1 MGMNKDETDY
11 SLSYDEYL
19 ENFRKTHHPRA
30 IAMSKDQ
37 YELMQAREEA
47 QKKREAAREAGTAE
61 GAWASQK
68 GPSDEIL
75 EKYTGKV
82 DPTPEE
88 VEDVV
93 NEIIERRITPDQ
105 QGIQSKGNPDEN
117 KVANQDNPYDT
128 RSIGD
133 KALDYM
139 LQKGL
144 ISKKFYDKIT
154 NQENIDDTR
163 AIGATKEELDYM
175 LQNGLI
181 SKAAY
186 DKQIAALNTPEVQE
200 AMEAGAKKA
209 DETVWD
215 PTDRD
220 ASDDDGN
227 DDGSDD
233 DDGGG
238 GSEPEDNCKKSM
250 MSIWDAY
257 RAGLIDKETAGYFTI
272 DAIAT
277 LAKNLGRSIGNV
289 GAQFSGGTIDNGH
302 DESKWGQRQNA
313 MLSEEI
319 QKEKEGVGSAASRQ
333 AESESLDNQAKRI
346 RNAYTPKQLEQQIEM
361 FKKELEMA
369 DINLDMAHSRTD
381 LINFIKSDPNYANSP
396 FKMGMVAY
404 LTQNGVGGAVN
415 NASSTLLD
423 AMNWAITLVK

>member
-1 MGMNKDETDY
+1 MAGTYYPKEMYNLPYEQAKAKY
-11 SLSYDEYL
+11 G
-19 ENFRKTHHPRA
+19 NGVGNNIHF
-30 IAMSKDQ
+30 MSKDQ
-37 YELMQAREEA
+37 FEQEKARIEKQNKMAVNEGKSDWWTQPGEA
-47 QKKREAAREAGTAE
+47 
-61 GAWASQK
+61 
-68 GPSDEIL
+68 
-75 EKYTGKV
+75 EKIVERFTGKAN
-82 DPTPEE
+82 PTKEE
-88 VEDVV
+88 VSEKA
-93 NEIIERRITPDQ
+93 NEIIERRITPEQ
-105 QGIQSKGNPDEN
+105 QGTLSKGNPDEN
-117 KVANQDNPYDT
+117 KFDIQDDIYFTIKDKIEQGKNQINK
-128 RSIGD
+128 I
-133 KALDYM
+133 
-139 LQKGL
+139 
-144 ISKKFYDKIT
+144 IDKIT
-154 NQENIDDTR
+154 GKSDNIDDTR
-163 AIGATKEELDYM
+163 AIGATKEELDDM

-181 SKAAY
+181 SKYAY
-186 DKQIAALNTPEVQE
+186 DKQIAALKTPEVQE
-200 AMEAGAKKA
+200 AMARGEKKA

-220 ASDDDGN
+220 ASDDD
-227 DDGSDD
+227 DDDD

-238 GSEPEDNCKKSM
+238 SESGPDENYKKSM

-313 MLSEEI
+313 VLNEEI
-319 QKEKEGVGSAASRQ
+319 GKETESLGGAAGRK

-361 FKKELEMA
+361 FEKELEMA
-369 DINLDMAHSRTD
+369 GINLDMAHSRTD

-423 AMNWAITLVK
+423 AMNWMLTIAK